1 MKVHFKIGSLM
12 MVLLL
17 VLTACGGDKSDSAA
31 AEIAKLDTT
40 TPDGAFLASVTAMK
54 SNDIKS
60 LIKNSLSQ
68 AQYND
73 LVTEFE
79 NNKTGSFS
87 ESDKAQFAQAV
98 AMLTADGA
106 EDNLFNMI
114 KPQLDQVRPMM
125 SMMLMMDKDQIM
137 QNFGVEQM
145 LPEDQ
150 RESAMAVA
158 GAAIDWVKDNDVL
171 SEDKAKAAIATLVD
185 TAKALNMTSLDDV
198 QNMSFDQALDKGS
211 IAFGGMKNI
220 FNVYGISMDDMLD
233 SVEVNTVDVQG
244 DKATM
249 NVSFDVFGETVNQVM
264 TMVNKEGVWVNEK

>member
-31 AEIAKLDTT
+31 GEIAKLDTT

-68 AQYND
+68 EQYND

-79 NNKTGSFS
+79 NNKTGNFS

-98 AMLTADGA
+98 TMLTADGA

-125 SMMLMMDKDQIM
+125 SMMLMMDNDQIM

-158 GAAIDWVKDNDVL
+158 GAAIDWVKNNDVF
-171 SEDKAKAAIATLVD
+171 SEDKAKAAIGALVS
-185 TAKALNMTSLDDV
+185 TAKALDMTSLDDV
-198 QNMSFDQALDKGS
+198 QNMNFDQALGKGS
-211 IAFGGMKNI
+211 IALGGMKNI
-220 FNVYGISMDDMLD
+220 LNVYGISMDDMLD
-233 SVEVNTVDVQG
+233 SVEVNTVNVQG

-249 NVSFDVFGETVNQVM
+249 NVSFEVFGETVNQVM

>member
-1 MKVHFKIGSLM
+1 
-12 MVLLL
+12 
-17 VLTACGGDKSDSAA
+17 
-31 AEIAKLDTT
+31 
-40 TPDGAFLASVTAMK
+40 MK